1 MHFLFFQTQSHAGSN
16 LRRVA
21 STLLVSASKSCMN
34 SLWLLKLCSSK
45 HYYKATQFVKEH
57 CWVRKNIFYLL
68 SKVSFLKNTFG
79 IWSMV
84 NSSLATTS
92 SIIVYPKSKS
102 NMFEASIAET
112 TNRSLCQKVIC
123 ACCGGKL
130 PTWTQAVRQALKLKK
145 DKII

>member
-1 MHFLFFQTQSHAGSN
+1 
-16 LRRVA
+16 
-21 STLLVSASKSCMN
+21 
-34 SLWLLKLCSSK
+34 
-45 HYYKATQFVKEH
+45 
-57 CWVRKNIFYLL
+57 
-68 SKVSFLKNTFG
+68 
-79 IWSMV
+79 MV

-130 PTWTQAVRQALKLKK
+130 PTVDTSSEAGLKVKER
-145 DKII
+145 

>member
-1 MHFLFFQTQSHAGSN
+1 M
-16 LRRVA
+16 
-21 STLLVSASKSCMN
+21 
-34 SLWLLKLCSSK
+34 
-45 HYYKATQFVKEH
+45 KEH
-57 CWVRKNIFYLL
+57 CWVRKNIIFYLL

-112 TNRSLCQKVIC
+112 IEAYVKRLFVPVVVASYQ
-123 ACCGGKL
+123 CGHKQWGR
-130 PTWTQAVRQALKLKK
+130 P
-145 DKII
+145 